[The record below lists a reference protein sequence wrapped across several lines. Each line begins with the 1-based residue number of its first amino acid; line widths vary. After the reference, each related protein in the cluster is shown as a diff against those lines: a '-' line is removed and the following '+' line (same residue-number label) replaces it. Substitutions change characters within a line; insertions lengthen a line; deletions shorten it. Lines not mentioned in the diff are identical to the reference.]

1 MDTGQKNLSTL
12 FEQLGLP
19 HDPVAIDNFVT
30 AHRSL
35 DAKTTIWEA
44 PFWSAAQASFLKEAW
59 EADADWVDAVDE
71 LNTLLHQP

>member
-19 HDPVAIDNFVT
+19 HDPVAIDNFVI
-30 AHRSL
+30 AHKPL

-44 PFWSAAQASFLKEAW
+44 PFWSSAQASFLKEAW

>member
-19 HDPVAIDNFVT
+19 HDRGAIDSFVA
-30 AHRSL
+30 AHRPL
-35 DAKTTIWEA
+35 DANTTIWEA
-44 PFWSAAQASFLKEAW
+44 PFWTAAQASFLKEVW
-59 EADADWVDAVDE
+59 EADADWVEAVDE